1 MDFEFSSDAL
11 MLRDMLRRFV
21 QKEARPLE
29 MKFFNSGR
37 LTLEER
43 AHLRS
48 GIEQLGL
55 WNVTVPEKFG
65 GGGLDALTMCL
76 MEEELGK
83 TFIPLEIGDV
93 PPMLYACNDD
103 QVTRFL
109 GPALGGERRAII
121 AAREPSNR
129 LNPESW
135 TTTAAVDGGGFVI
148 NGFKTLSALPDEKD
162 FLIVFAKS
170 MVGLTAFLLDADA
183 EGLSASANGEIV
195 LALRECRVGRDSLL
209 GEEGKALT
217 LGSAA
222 APCMWIRT
230 GARYVGIV
238 ERLIEMAADHA
249 RDWESLGAPLA
260 ARPAIRRMLAE
271 MRVEVESARWLVYH
285 AAWQAD
291 RGESLQHAAAQ
302 VRLATGEM
310 LQRAVDRV
318 TMIYTGPSAQLD
330 VRRIVRSM
338 VPPETLE
345 LALEYA
351 RGAIAAEMV
360 SAKSAA

>member
-29 MKFFNSGR
+29 MKFFNSGS

-76 MEEELGK
+76 IEEELGR
-83 TFIPLEIGDV
+83 TFVPMEIGDV
-93 PPMLYACNDD
+93 PPMLYACSGD

-109 GPALGGERRAII
+109 EPALSGERRAIV
-121 AAREPSNR
+121 AAREPSNHLR
-129 LNPESW
+129 PESW
-135 TTTAAVDGGGFVI
+135 TTAASANGDGFLI
-148 NGFKTLSALPDEKD
+148 NGFKTLSTMPDEKD
-162 FLIVFAKS
+162 FLIVFAKGA
-170 MVGLTAFLLDADA
+170 VGLTAFLLDANA
-183 EGLSASANGEIV
+183 QGLNASANGEIV
-195 LALRECRVGRDSLL
+195 LRLRECRVGRDSIL

-222 APCMWIRT
+222 APCMWIRM

-238 ERLIEMAADHA
+238 ERLIEMATDHA

-260 ARPAIRRMLAE
+260 ARPAIQSMLAE
-271 MRVEVESARWLVYH
+271 MRVDVESARWLVYH

-291 RGESLQHAAAQ
+291 RGEALQHVAAQ

-318 TMIYTGPSAQLD
+318 TMIYTGPSPQMD
-330 VRRIVRSM
+330 VRRIVRSV